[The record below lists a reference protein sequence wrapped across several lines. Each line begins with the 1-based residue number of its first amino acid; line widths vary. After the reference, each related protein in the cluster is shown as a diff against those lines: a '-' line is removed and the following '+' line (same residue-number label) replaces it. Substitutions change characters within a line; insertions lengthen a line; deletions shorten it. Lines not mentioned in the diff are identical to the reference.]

1 MKKWQ
6 KELLQWVN
14 TQERK
19 YILDVEDVA
28 IILSINE
35 EKNVQSVD
43 TQIQKWENIIGL
55 KGKCYKNINKKTC
68 INRIYKTEKYVNNL
82 FLHLQIIA
90 LPLLFRFIY

>member
-55 KGKCYKNINKKTC
+55 KGKCYKNINKKSC

>member
-1 MKKWQ
+1 MSKWQ

-19 YILDVEDVA
+19 YILDAEDVA

-55 KGKCYKNINKKTC
+55 KGKCYKNINK
-68 INRIYKTEKYVNNL
+68 
-82 FLHLQIIA
+82 
-90 LPLLFRFIY
+90 

>member
-55 KGKCYKNINKKTC
+55 KGKCYKNINK
-68 INRIYKTEKYVNNL
+68 
-82 FLHLQIIA
+82 
-90 LPLLFRFIY
+90 

>member
-55 KGKCYKNINKKTC
+55 KGKCYKNINKKIC

>member
-1 MKKWQ
+1 MIKWQ

-68 INRIYKTEKYVNNL
+68 TNRIYNAEKYVNNL
-82 FLHLQIIA
+82 FLCSQIIA